1 MKFYSTNLRSPQVSF
16 RDAVLHGMPADH
28 GLYMP
33 VTVPEI
39 DAEIIRKLPGMQLG
53 EIAHTIGKL
62 WLSED
67 IPDSE
72 LQEIAYESINF
83 DAPLIE
89 VEKNIYSLEL
99 FHGPTHAFK
108 DFGARF
114 MARTMAYLQQ
124 EADQETV
131 ILVATSGDTGS
142 AVANG
147 FLGVPG
153 IYVVL
158 LYPSGKV
165 SNLQEKQITTLDR
178 NITALEINGT
188 FDDCQMLVKQAF
200 MDEDL
205 NDIMHLTS
213 ANSINIARLLPQ
225 SFYYFY
231 AYGQAAAFEKPVIF
245 SVPSGNFGNL
255 CGGLLAKKMGLPVRK
270 FIAATNANNIFPNYI
285 LKGDF
290 KPTASVKTISNAMD
304 VGNPSNFPRILE
316 IYNNNHSQVKND
328 IEAQAYSDFITK
340 KTIRNVYEKNKYLL
354 CPHSAIGY
362 LGISDLMMDT
372 EEDCTGIF
380 LATAHPAK
388 FFNVIHEFLDVDIPF
403 PAGLKSVLNKNKE
416 SIFMESDYTDF
427 KEFLIRAGWR
437 KG

>member
-1 MKFYSTNLRSPQVSF
+1 MRSPQVSF

-33 VTVPEI
+33 VSIPQTGA
-39 DAEIIRKLPGMQLG
+39 DFNSKLPGMKLQD
-53 EIAHTIGKL
+53 IAFAISRL
-62 WLSED
+62 WLQED
-67 IPDSE
+67 IPDAE
-72 LQEIAYESINF
+72 LRKIVNEAISFN
-83 DAPLIE
+83 APLVE
-89 VEKNIYSLEL
+89 VDKDIYSLEL

-114 MARTMAYLQQ
+114 LARTMAWLQRD
-124 EADQETV
+124 EEQETV
-131 ILVATSGDTGS
+131 VLVATSGDTGS

-147 FLGVPG
+147 FLNVPG

-165 SNLQEKQITTLDR
+165 SNLQEKQITTLGR
-178 NITALEINGT
+178 NITALEINGN

-231 AYGQAAAFEKPVIF
+231 AYGQLAGIGKPVVF

-255 CGGLLAKKMGLPVRK
+255 CAGLLAKKMGLPVSR
-270 FIAATNANNIFPNYI
+270 FIAATNSNKVVPEYI
-285 LKGDF
+285 RNGVF
-290 KPTASVKTISNAMD
+290 TPRPSVKTISNAMD

-316 IYNNNHSQVKND
+316 MYNHNIGQVRKD
-328 IEAQAYSDFITK
+328 IDAQAYSDFITK
-340 KTIRNVYEKNKYLL
+340 KTISRVYEERQYLL

-362 LGISDLMMDT
+362 MGISDAVKIS
-372 EEDCTGIF
+372 EDEFSGIF
-380 LATAHPAK
+380 LSTAHPAK
-388 FFNVIHEFLDVDIPF
+388 FYNVINEFLDIDIPF
-403 PAGLKSVLNKNKE
+403 PTGLRSVLGKSKE
-416 SIFMESDYTDF
+416 SIPMESDYSDF
-427 KEFLIRAGWR
+427 RKFLIGAGWR
-437 KG
+437 KN